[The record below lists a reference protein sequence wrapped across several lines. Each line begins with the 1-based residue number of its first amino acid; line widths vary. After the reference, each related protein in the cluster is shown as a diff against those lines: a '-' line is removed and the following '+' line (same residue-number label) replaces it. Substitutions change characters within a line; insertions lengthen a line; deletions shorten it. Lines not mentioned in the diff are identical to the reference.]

1 MYVQIEEKYEK
12 EEDRRQD
19 DVETLDTHS
28 LGVRYKPQDLP
39 FKQQVLAGTTNKKY
53 SNLFLIYYVCQSYIP
68 GVSAWNLI

>member
-53 SNLFLIYYVCQSYIP
+53 SHLF
-68 GVSAWNLI
+68 

>member
-19 DVETLDTHS
+19 DVETLDTLS

-53 SNLFLIYYVCQSYIP
+53 SHLFLNY
-68 GVSAWNLI
+68 